1 MSSAV
6 IAALATAIPAICA
19 AIAGLIV
26 AIKSNGT
33 ANTANQNVTSH
44 IMTPHNNVGARVS
57 PIETGDPV
65 MSENPEVVSV
75 DQPDE
80 VAPEV
85 APEEAPNP
93 LAPMPSPDQDG
104 LALMGLRAPV
114 VDAPLAEPV
123 PGPVAPEGAPVPVA
137 PPAGVPSPT
146 QKDAV
151 LAALDTL
158 VNAIKNL

>member
-44 IMTPHNNVGARVS
+44 IMTPHNNVGTRVT
-57 PIETGDPV
+57 PIETGV
-65 MSENPEVVSV
+65 TAMSENPEV
-75 DQPDE
+75 PAEE

-85 APEEAPNP
+85 APEEVPNP
-93 LAPMPSPDQDG
+93 LAPVPSPDQDG

-114 VDAPLAEPV
+114 VDAPVAEPA
-123 PGPVAPEGAPVPVA
+123 PGPDAPEAAPVPVA
-137 PPAGVPSPT
+137 PPAGLPSPT
-146 QKDAV
+146 GKDAV
-151 LAALDTL
+151 LAALDSL
-158 VNAIKNL
+158 VQAVKNL